1 MLSIFEPLTN
11 KRCVYLVET
20 HLASV
25 STTPISPQQP
35 LVQMPWRLDPMV
47 TRDGWAQR
55 GTIVYKTHGD
65 GANYLVKSTLTL
77 SKYFML
83 RNIVTILSFFIQHVV
98 WNMIIAIELSMK
110 ECCWCRHPLCCCC
123 CIKLL

>member
-55 GTIVYKTHGD
+55 GTIDIKRMGME
-65 GANYLVKSTLTL
+65 L
-77 SKYFML
+77 
-83 RNIVTILSFFIQHVV
+83 FI
-98 WNMIIAIELSMK
+98 
-110 ECCWCRHPLCCCC
+110 
-123 CIKLL
+123 